1 LLKGQNETE
10 PSENF
15 TSVQNSSIQDRP
27 TAESKKVPETLPSRT
42 YILQFWNFTFKKY
55 FMGFFPNVVFRK
67 STAT

>member
-42 YILQFWNFTFKKY
+42 YIL
-55 FMGFFPNVVFRK
+55 
-67 STAT
+67 